1 MFELA
6 FIAVC
11 LLILAYFALKVARS
25 GFFSNI
31 QPVVTET
38 PKYIGKSLI
47 VYYKHHIG
55 AYSGVRSLFKE
66 ARELLPS
73 GATTFGIYYDNPR
86 EIDERLLQSAIGV
99 VFGENDKELYTDNY
113 AQQLTRWGYEK
124 MVLPKVDR
132 AVEITQPND
141 GYLSIFALIY
151 RTYGVIWQF
160 ILEKRLETTLA
171 LEFYDKDEICV
182 TFPLDHVDEFIIPQ
196 HLPME
201 ALESRLAKRKFDS
214 DEDSS
219 ESEAEPQSELD
230 GAEDAEVV
238 VDAAAGGDKKDD

>member
-1 MFELA
+1 MSCRPF
-6 FIAVC
+6 FS
-11 LLILAYFALKVARS
+11 LILSCLIFLDITPIWNSLDLKSDCTLSRAAS
-25 GFFSNI
+25 I
-31 QPVVTET
+31 TELMVTEFLFQ
-38 PKYIGKSLI
+38 ILQI
-47 VYYKHHIG
+47 VHL
-55 AYSGVRSLFKE
+55 YSCCFQ
-66 ARELLPS
+66 
-73 GATTFGIYYDNPR
+73 

-182 TFPLDHVDEFIIPQ
+182 TFPLDHVDEFIIPDSRPLEKKEKCSASRSCVKRVPLRRSSL
-196 HLPME
+196 LPPA
-201 ALESRLAKRKFDS
+201 ALRNGVCRS
-214 DEDSS
+214 
-219 ESEAEPQSELD
+219 
-230 GAEDAEVV
+230 
-238 VDAAAGGDKKDD
+238 AASLIYLFIYYKARIIITCGKITITYPVS